1 MLDNL
6 RSKLAKLLMNSK
18 MSLKLK
24 KPVWSNK

>member
-6 RSKLAKLLMNSK
+6 GSKLAKLSMNSK

-24 KPVWSNK
+24 KPDWSNK